1 MRVFVTGGTG
11 LIGPALI
18 RRLRKRG
25 DEAVL
30 LTRRPALGR
39 ERFGEDCPIVEG
51 DPVQAGPWMDAI
63 QNCDAVVNLAGENI
77 FARRWNEE
85 FRSVLRDSR
94 VRSTDHVVQALAK
107 QPRAKNGQPKVL
119 VNASA
124 IGYYGFHRD
133 EEITE
138 ESPPGDDFLAR
149 MCVAWESAARNAET
163 HGVRVAV
170 VRIGVVLDRSGGA
183 LAQMLTPF
191 KLGLG
196 GPVGSGKQWFSWIHR
211 ADLVGNFLLAL
222 DKNEAT
228 GAINGTAPH
237 PVTNKGFSKALG
249 RALHRPS
256 FLPAPGFALRLR
268 FGQVAEVLTTGQRVL
283 PRRALA
289 LGYQFQFPDID
300 SALTAALAHAS
311 TESARI

>member
-1 MRVFVTGGTG
+1 
-11 LIGPALI
+11 
-18 RRLRKRG
+18 
-25 DEAVL
+25 
-30 LTRRPALGR
+30 
-39 ERFGEDCPIVEG
+39 
-51 DPVQAGPWMDAI
+51 MDAI
-63 QNCDAVVNLAGENI
+63 QSCDAIVNLAGENL

-85 FRSVLRDSR
+85 FQSVLRDSR

-107 QPRAKNGQPKVL
+107 QPRAQSGQPKVL

-124 IGYYGFHRD
+124 IGYYGFHGD

-138 ESPPGDDFLAR
+138 GSPPGDDFLAR
-149 MCVAWESAARNAET
+149 MCVAWESAARNAEAN
-163 HGVRVAV
+163 GVRVAV

-196 GPVGSGKQWFSWIHR
+196 GPVGSGKQWFSWIHL
-211 ADLVGNFLLAL
+211 ADLVGIFLLAL
-222 DKNEAT
+222 DKSEAT

-237 PVTNKGFSKALG
+237 PVTNKEFSKALG

-256 FLPAPGFALRLR
+256 FLPVPGFALRLR
-268 FGQVAEVLTTGQRVL
+268 FGGVAEVLTTGQRVL

-300 SALTAALAHAS
+300 LALTAALVHAS